1 LQPTPSIP
9 LPSLELSPSTIQEHA
24 VELAAMANNPVN
36 PVPLVPR
43 GFILYNRSQEEDT
56 PQRVFAFLGTSIQ
69 RINEDV
75 TITILEL
82 AVDPINCPQVA
93 NAIHSFLVNTLCL
106 RNIHIGPST
115 LGVATVT
122 FDSCLDHQVAM
133 GAPHR
138 MEPYW
143 LSFIPHDAGANLCH
157 LPLDRTCWIMLV
169 NFPLDYLSEARIAAS
184 LNSFGN
190 LLHGHESSN
199 KAR

>member
-1 LQPTPSIP
+1 MLWSSQPWRTTRSTQCRWFLGASSSATALRRRTPLRGS
-9 LPSLELSPSTIQEHA
+9 SPSSER
-24 VELAAMANNPVN
+24 P
-36 PVPLVPR
+36 
-43 GFILYNRSQEEDT
+43 Y
-56 PQRVFAFLGTSIQ
+56 
-69 RINEDV
+69 INEDV